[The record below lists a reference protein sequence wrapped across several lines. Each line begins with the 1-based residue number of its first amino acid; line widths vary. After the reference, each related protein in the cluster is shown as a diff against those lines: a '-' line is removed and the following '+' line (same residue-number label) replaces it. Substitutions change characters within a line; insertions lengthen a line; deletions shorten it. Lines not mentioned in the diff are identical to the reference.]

1 MLFLLK
7 FSRQPMSFMINR
19 FLENSIICK
28 EKLISIKYNGS
39 LFFFCGKH
47 YVPAFCGTAKYKT
60 VCARVGSQTGWDTYN
75 SG

>member
-39 LFFFCGKH
+39 LFFF
-47 YVPAFCGTAKYKT
+47 
-60 VCARVGSQTGWDTYN
+60 VGNIMYLRFVGPQN
-75 SG
+75 IKLCVQE